1 MSYFVTGFLFRFACA
16 SASSPSFRLTVL
28 PDALYVPFILA
39 ITSESRFAY
48 VILYN
53 HITNKSGSEEQWLLT
68 EQHVYKT
75 IHSQLIATQFVYI
88 RHQKHRHQPRQSA
101 NWYLSCMDTD
111 MKKNYDWYSTGAIY
125 KILSLT
131 GDDWHLSLLAL
142 INILIPPQCP
152 RVVGESSVWVATL
165 PPGKLVTTQ
174 K

>member
-68 EQHVYKT
+68 EACIQNNSQSTYSHT
-75 IHSQLIATQFVYI
+75 ICIYQTPEA
-88 RHQKHRHQPRQSA
+88 SA
-101 NWYLSCMDTD
+101 PTE
-111 MKKNYDWYSTGAIY
+111 TI
-125 KILSLT
+125 
-131 GDDWHLSLLAL
+131 
-142 INILIPPQCP
+142 
-152 RVVGESSVWVATL
+152 
-165 PPGKLVTTQ
+165 GKLVSQ
-174 K
+174 LYGYRYEEKL